1 MAHCAHWSWLSPIF
15 KASSHLF
22 EIETHFSVD
31 VVLVVAI
38 EENITYDFLLF
49 TVIILMRS
57 FLSIQKLVGRIWLDE
72 IVLHT
77 CIFEHHW
84 LIRNSNQDS
93 RKVIILIIIFNI
105 CPRLADVFNY
115 MLLKMPN
122 FLSDSCH
129 HVIMRAWDLDFWSKL
144 ERIFE
149 TFQIR

>member
-49 TVIILMRS
+49 TVIILIRS

-72 IVLHT
+72 IVLHS

-93 RKVIILIIIFNI
+93 RKVIILITYYIQHLSQIGGCFQLHASKNAQFSFRFMSPCDHARLGFRFLVKTGEDIWNI
-105 CPRLADVFNY
+105 
-115 MLLKMPN
+115 
-122 FLSDSCH
+122 SD
-129 HVIMRAWDLDFWSKL
+129 
-144 ERIFE
+144 
-149 TFQIR
+149 